1 MSEQRFPIAVVMERV
16 ALDNRWVSEK
26 WQPAAVIPGA
36 ERATP
41 AVEELENGPE
51 CGRWVYRGLEL
62 ELHRSEGE
70 GYHLNITS
78 PEPRVFVLWRFEG
91 QRAVPHLV
99 TVSYNEAARW
109 LDGGEQVD
117 SVTMPAE
124 IMAWMT
130 PWVVAHYRPEPRK
143 KVRRNDPF
151 REGAFRREPR

>member
-16 ALDNRWVSEK
+16 AIDNRWVSEK
-26 WQPAAVIPGA
+26 WQPAAVIPGGGPVAPGVEQLEAGA
-36 ERATP
+36 ER
-41 AVEELENGPE
+41 
-51 CGRWVYRGLEL
+51 GRWLYRGLEL

-78 PEPRVFVLWRFEG
+78 PEPRVFVLWRFDGG
-91 QRAVPHLV
+91 QAVPHHV

-117 SVTMPAE
+117 SVAMPAA
-124 IMAWMT
+124 IMSWMV
-130 PWVVAHYRPEPRK
+130 PWVAAHYRPEPRK

-151 REGAFRREPR
+151 REGAFRRGQR